1 MERNES
7 RMTWAIVIGLIVVGG
22 LASAVWP
29 AISAQLNIGRSGEL
43 AAASEPAEP
52 IVFHIEDHLLGKEI
66 MTLLGS
72 APQGVQDFVNNN
84 INGREISQPVAI
96 GIFVALTVG
105 GLIALGLPLAIIYT
119 RLESSASAIQE
130 DEEYKAAVSVLE
142 KRQTAELKEQQQA
155 KPAKIE
161 GDEASDR
168 RGFAYTMA
176 FLGIIFAWVIGT
188 VIGHAAYGGELIE
201 TENGQL
207 INPVSLVSL
216 IVLVITLVGYFV
228 YFRFFRRPEEID
240 PAESDYS
247 PVSWGWVW
255 VIVSGLLIV
264 GVGLGLAFNLIGS
277 GA

>member
-1 MERNES
+1 MERNDS

-29 AISAQLNIGRSGEL
+29 VISAQLNIGRSSEL

-52 IVFHIEDHLLGKEI
+52 IVFNIEDHLLGPEI
-66 MTLLGS
+66 LELVAG
-72 APQGVQDFVNNN
+72 APDFIQNPVNS
-84 INGREISQPVAI
+84 INGAEISQPLAI
-96 GIFVALTVG
+96 GIFTALAVG

-142 KRQTAELKEQQQA
+142 KRQTAELKEKRQTS
-155 KPAKIE
+155 PAKIE

-201 TENGQL
+201 TSNGQL
-207 INPVSLVSL
+207 INPVSIVSL
-216 IVLVITLVGYFV
+216 VVLVITLVGYFV

-264 GVGLGLAFNLIGS
+264 GVGLGLALNLIGS